1 MSSRTATATATA
13 GPYATGPHAAGRTP
27 WRPSAVGA
35 AGVALLGLWACVG
48 MAAWVALQAGAS
60 PLRVAVLLALAPV
73 AEEVV
78 FRAGL
83 QEALLRQTVWR
94 WHTAPWLANAATAL
108 AFALTHAQA
117 RGSLLGLAVVAPAL
131 LLGSVY
137 GAQRRLRWCVLLH
150 AVMNALWLL
159 AGL

>member
-1 MSSRTATATATA
+1 MSSRTVTATATSMA
-13 GPYATGPHAAGRTP
+13 GPHATGRTP
-27 WRPSAVGA
+27 WKLGAAGAPGA
-35 AGVALLGLWACVG
+35 AGVTLLGVGACVG
-48 MAAWVALQAGAS
+48 VAAWVALQAGAS
-60 PLRVAVLLALAPV
+60 PLRVAVLLALAPL

-78 FRAGL
+78 FRAGV
-83 QEALLRQTVWR
+83 QEELLRLR
-94 WHTAPWLANAATAL
+94 MSPWLANAATAL
-108 AFALTHAQA
+108 AFALAHALA

-150 AVMNALWLL
+150 AAMNALWLL

>member
-1 MSSRTATATATA
+1 MSSRTVTATDTATA
-13 GPYATGPHAAGRTP
+13 GPHATGRTP
-27 WRPSAVGA
+27 WMWGA
-35 AGVALLGLWACVG
+35 AGAAGMALLGLWACVG
-48 MAAWVALQAGAS
+48 VAAWVALQAGAS
-60 PLRVAVLLALAPV
+60 PLRVAMLLALAPL

-78 FRAGL
+78 FRAGV
-83 QEALLRQTVWR
+83 QEELLRLR
-94 WHTAPWLANAATAL
+94 MSPWLANAATAL
-108 AFALTHAQA
+108 AFALAHALA

-150 AVMNALWLL
+150 AAMNALWLL